1 MGSNLKHEWHELRN
15 TADAWQLRLNE
26 ISPSALQNGCFSWL
40 SIEEQAHCERFRS
53 ERSRHEYLAARALRR
68 ATLSRYTGVDP
79 SHWRF
84 GTSSHGKPKIIGP
97 ADFKSLR
104 FNLAHTS
111 DLVICLISRA
121 GEVGVDAEETSR
133 LVDIAQVARHFLSR
147 REQACLENLPA
158 HLRIARFFKQWVL
171 REAYLKGIG
180 KGIAHAPER
189 FTVRLGE
196 NDQPLPIRNWQFFLC
211 RPSAKHVAAAAV
223 RQRRGAAP
231 VSVRWLKA
239 DDSFLAGVQGEGKRF
254 PRPGL
259 VEFG

>member
-1 MGSNLKHEWHELRN
+1 MRGLDH
-15 TADAWQLRLNE
+15 
-26 ISPSALQNGCFSWL
+26 NGRDT
-40 SIEEQAHCERFRS
+40 SIWRRV
-53 ERSRHEYLAARALRR
+53 RYAARRCR
-68 ATLSRYTGVDP
+68 ATRESTPPIGV
-79 SHWRF
+79 SEQVRMA
-84 GTSSHGKPKIIGP
+84 KPKIIGP

-111 DLVICLISRA
+111 GLVICLVSRA